1 MRKQFILASNGRPG
15 PVWIDIPI
23 DVQATSVKTN
33 DLINFNK
40 DDADTFLKDDD
51 VSENTKLEFR
61 IESTFEVKRKVRKLI
76 EKLNRSKRPVIL
88 AGSGVKLRIRKR
100 I

>member
-1 MRKQFILASNGRPG
+1 MVRGITKYATILDKPNTVKHVLEKAIYLASNGRPG

-61 IESTFEVKRKVRKLI
+61 
-76 EKLNRSKRPVIL
+76 LNQHLK
-88 AGSGVKLRIRKR
+88 
-100 I
+100 